1 VLSQHTSTQMN
12 ASTSEHGTWPH
23 DLPLGSRFQSAM
35 AAEKKVIELE
45 DGWAFMKVRPR
56 VQQRKRSGEWT

>member
-1 VLSQHTSTQMN
+1 
-12 ASTSEHGTWPH
+12 
-23 DLPLGSRFQSAM
+23 M

-56 VQQRKRSGEWT
+56 VQQRRRRGGTAARWT